1 MSDIPDQS
9 HLKSPYPWQYQQW
22 SQLDQGVTNKRLAHA
37 FILTGPN
44 GVGKQAF
51 VTAFGQRLLCLQPK
65 EGACCGVCKGCQLN
79 SAATHP
85 DLKQVFPEESGK
97 AIKIEQIREL
107 QGFIA
112 NTAQQGGR
120 KVVVLGPVENLN
132 INSAN
137 ALLKTLEEPSL
148 NTHLLMFSHQLSS
161 VLPTVRSRAQIIQMS
176 VPKKAQ
182 SLEWLSN
189 FTDMDVHQLLEMA
202 NGSPLQALALC
213 DADTFQEKVSLEQT
227 IGKVYSGEFAIIAAA
242 SKLQKSDLV
251 SVLYC
256 LLSHIDRNV
265 KGLIQQIGDS
275 KDNRSIQKL
284 FEVRDKALQLSLQI
298 QNGANPNK
306 QLALE
311 ELMLLYRRAAS

>member
-1 MSDIPDQS
+1 MSEALDQS

-22 SQLDQGVTNKRLAHA
+22 SRLDQSVISERLVHA
-37 FILTGPN
+37 VILSGSK

-51 VTAFGQRLLCLQPK
+51 VTAFGQRLLCSQPK
-65 EGACCGVCKGCQLN
+65 EGACCGVCKGCLLN

-85 DLKQVFPEESGK
+85 DLKLVIPEEEGK

-107 QGFIA
+107 QGFVA

-120 KVVVLGPVENLN
+120 KVVVLGPVESLN

-161 VLPTVRSRAQIIQMS
+161 VLPTVRSRAQIIQMAVPQHAKS
-176 VPKKAQ
+176 V
-182 SLEWLSN
+182 EWLSN
-189 FTDMDVHQLLEMA
+189 FTDMDVDQLLEMA

-213 DADTFQEKVSLEQT
+213 DADIYQEKTLLDQIVDN
-227 IGKVYSGEFAIIAAA
+227 VYRGELAIVAAV

-251 SVLYC
+251 SVLHC
-256 LLSHIDRNV
+256 LLAHIDRNV
-265 KGLIQQIGDS
+265 KVLMQHSGRG
-275 KDNRSIQKL
+275 KDTRSAQKL
-284 FEVRDKALQLSLQI
+284 FDVRDKALQLSLQI

-311 ELMLLYRRAAS
+311 ELMLLYRRAAN